1 MAAVKYIDLYG
12 GGRKDKIDVEANS
25 HQSIKWIFTD
35 SVTIIFSDGR
45 SVLHT
50 LNGATDNNILKR
62 NSYTRTGDTFIYTIT
77 EADYLAAKEAFTK

>member
-1 MAAVKYIDLYG
+1 MTAVKYIDLYG

-50 LNGATDNNILKR
+50 LNGTTANNILKR
-62 NSYTRTGDTFIYTIT
+62 ESYTRSGDTFTYYIT
-77 EADYLAAKEAFTK
+77 EADHQAALSAGK